1 LSRTGTNS
9 LKGKSYEEIHG
20 DEAEKIKEN
29 LSIKIKQAYI
39 DNPELR
45 ILCAANKGKNIHTAE
60 EKQKRST
67 KMLGNYFG
75 RKRVKGMPKHEHS
88 LESNRKRADSCRN
101 TWASMS
107 SKEKSSKVSKSRKNA
122 KRTPNISEGKLEQL
136 LNSLNL
142 SYKYVGGGDLVIAGK
157 IPDFVNINGQKKLIE
172 LYGSYWHRNDDPN
185 NRIELFKEYG
195 WKTLIIWEDE
205 LKMEEI
211 LKEKLLKFD
220 KGGD

>member
-1 LSRTGTNS
+1 
-9 LKGKSYEEIHG
+9 
-20 DEAEKIKEN
+20 
-29 LSIKIKQAYI
+29 
-39 DNPELR
+39 
-45 ILCAANKGKNIHTAE
+45 
-60 EKQKRST
+60 
-67 KMLGNYFG
+67 
-75 RKRVKGMPKHEHS
+75 
-88 LESNRKRADSCRN
+88 
-101 TWASMS
+101 
-107 SKEKSSKVSKSRKNA
+107 
-122 KRTPNISEGKLEQL
+122 
-136 LNSLNL
+136 LNL